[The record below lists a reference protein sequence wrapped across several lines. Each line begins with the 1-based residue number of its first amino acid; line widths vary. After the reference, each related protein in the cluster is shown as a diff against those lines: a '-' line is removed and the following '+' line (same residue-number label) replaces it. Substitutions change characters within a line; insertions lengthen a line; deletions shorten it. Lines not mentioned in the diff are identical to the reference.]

1 MGDSLTY
8 FEDVYEFFLSKIK
21 SYDLAELT
29 EDEIKEELD
38 TLIKLALPK
47 CTVFKGKI
55 KIDLDNESFVVKGK
69 DSLSLEE
76 MEILSLAM
84 LLQYISPLIARDE
97 NLKQTLSSKDFSST
111 SQANH
116 LEKLLILKKSIDAD
130 LNYAMNSYTFGNRV
144 YGDWQ

>member
-29 EDEIKEELD
+29 EDEIKEELNS
-38 TLIKLALPK
+38 LIKLALPK

>member
-29 EDEIKEELD
+29 EDEIKEELNS
-38 TLIKLALPK
+38 LIKLALPK

-144 YGDWQ
+144 YGD

>member
-1 MGDSLTY
+1 MTY

-29 EDEIKEELD
+29 EDEIKEELNS
-38 TLIKLALPK
+38 LIKLAFPK
-47 CTVFKGKI
+47 CTVFKGKV
-55 KIDLDNESFVVKGK
+55 KLHQDNKSFIIKGK

-97 NLKQTLSSKDFSST
+97 NLKQTLSSKDFSIT

>member
-29 EDEIKEELD
+29 EDEIKEELNS
-38 TLIKLALPK
+38 LIKLAFPK

>member
-1 MGDSLTY
+1 MTY

-29 EDEIKEELD
+29 EDEIKEELNS
-38 TLIKLALPK
+38 LIKLAFPK

-130 LNYAMNSYTFGNRV
+130 LNYAMNSYTFSNKV
-144 YGDWQ
+144 YGDW

>member
-38 TLIKLALPK
+38 SLIKLALPK

-55 KIDLDNESFVVKGK
+55 KLDQDNKSFIIKGK

>member
-1 MGDSLTY
+1 MTY

-29 EDEIKEELD
+29 EDEIKEELNS
-38 TLIKLALPK
+38 LIKLAFPK
-47 CTVFKGKI
+47 CTVFKNKI

-130 LNYAMNSYTFGNRV
+130 LNYAMNSYTFSNKV
-144 YGDWQ
+144 YGDW

>member
-1 MGDSLTY
+1 MTY

-29 EDEIKEELD
+29 EDEIKEELNS
-38 TLIKLALPK
+38 LIKLALPK

-144 YGDWQ
+144 YGD

>member
-29 EDEIKEELD
+29 EDEIKEELNS
-38 TLIKLALPK
+38 LIKLAFPK

-111 SQANH
+111 SQSNH

>member
-1 MGDSLTY
+1 MTY

-29 EDEIKEELD
+29 EDEIKEELNS
-38 TLIKLALPK
+38 LIKLAFPK
-47 CTVFKGKI
+47 CTVFKSKI

-97 NLKQTLSSKDFSST
+97 NLKQTLSSKDFSMT

-130 LNYAMNSYTFGNRV
+130 LNYAMNNYTFSNKV
-144 YGDWQ
+144 YGDW

>member
-1 MGDSLTY
+1 MTY

-38 TLIKLALPK
+38 TFIMLVLPK
-47 CTVFKGKI
+47 CTVFKGKV
-55 KIDLDNESFVVKGK
+55 KLDLDNESFVVKGK

>member
-1 MGDSLTY
+1 MTY

-29 EDEIKEELD
+29 EDEIKEELNS
-38 TLIKLALPK
+38 LIKLALPK

-130 LNYAMNSYTFGNRV
+130 LNYAMNSYTFSNKV
-144 YGDWQ
+144 YGDW

>member
-1 MGDSLTY
+1 MKKVNNL
-8 FEDVYEFFLSKIK
+8 I
-21 SYDLAELT
+21 
-29 EDEIKEELD
+29 EI
-38 TLIKLALPK
+38 
-47 CTVFKGKI
+47 
-55 KIDLDNESFVVKGK
+55 
-69 DSLSLEE
+69 
-76 MEILSLAM
+76 
-84 LLQYISPLIARDE
+84 RDE

>member
-29 EDEIKEELD
+29 EDEIKEELNS
-38 TLIKLALPK
+38 LIKLAFPK

-130 LNYAMNSYTFGNRV
+130 LNYAMNAYTFGNRV

>member
-1 MGDSLTY
+1 MTY

-29 EDEIKEELD
+29 EDEIKEELNS
-38 TLIKLALPK
+38 LIKLAFPK

>member
-1 MGDSLTY
+1 MTY

-29 EDEIKEELD
+29 EDEIKEELNS
-38 TLIKLALPK
+38 LIKLAFPK
-47 CTVFKGKI
+47 CTVFKSKI

-97 NLKQTLSSKDFSST
+97 NLKQTLSSKDFSNT

-130 LNYAMNSYTFGNRV
+130 LNYAMNNYTFSNKV
-144 YGDWQ
+144 YGDW

>member
-29 EDEIKEELD
+29 EDEIKEELNS
-38 TLIKLALPK
+38 LIKLAFPK

-130 LNYAMNSYTFGNRV
+130 LNYAMNSYTFSNKV
-144 YGDWQ
+144 YGDW

>member
-47 CTVFKGKI
+47 CTVFKGKV
-55 KIDLDNESFVVKGK
+55 KLDLDNESFVVKGK

>member
-29 EDEIKEELD
+29 EDEIKEELN

-47 CTVFKGKI
+47 CTVFKGKV

>member
-1 MGDSLTY
+1 M
-8 FEDVYEFFLSKIK
+8 
-21 SYDLAELT
+21 
-29 EDEIKEELD
+29 
-38 TLIKLALPK
+38 
-47 CTVFKGKI
+47 
-55 KIDLDNESFVVKGK
+55 VKGK

-130 LNYAMNSYTFGNRV
+130 LNYAFQLINYRYNNDLVTIVSSELLMSDLRKIDEAIAGRMKQKATNRYMV
-144 YGDWQ
+144 QIGRDENKNYRFKDEVIL

>member
-1 MGDSLTY
+1 MTY

-29 EDEIKEELD
+29 EDEIKEALNS
-38 TLIKLALPK
+38 LIKLAFPK

-130 LNYAMNSYTFGNRV
+130 LNYAMNSYTFSNKV
-144 YGDWQ
+144 YGDW

>member
-38 TLIKLALPK
+38 SLIKLALPK
-47 CTVFKGKI
+47 CTVFKGKV
-55 KIDLDNESFVVKGK
+55 KLDLDNESFVVKGK

-130 LNYAMNSYTFGNRV
+130 LNYAMNSYTFSNKV
-144 YGDWQ
+144 YGDW

>member
-1 MGDSLTY
+1 MTY

-29 EDEIKEELD
+29 EDEIKEELNS
-38 TLIKLALPK
+38 LIKLALPK
-47 CTVFKGKI
+47 CTVFKGKV
-55 KIDLDNESFVVKGK
+55 KLDQDNECIIIKGK

>member
-29 EDEIKEELD
+29 EDEIKEELNS
-38 TLIKLALPK
+38 LIKLAFPK
-47 CTVFKGKI
+47 CTVFKGKV
-55 KIDLDNESFVVKGK
+55 KLDLDNESFVVKGK

>member
-1 MGDSLTY
+1 MTY

-29 EDEIKEELD
+29 EDEIKEELNS
-38 TLIKLALPK
+38 LIKLALPK

>member
-1 MGDSLTY
+1 MTY

-29 EDEIKEELD
+29 EDEIKEELNS
-38 TLIKLALPK
+38 LIKLAFPK
-47 CTVFKGKI
+47 CTVFKSKI

-97 NLKQTLSSKDFSST
+97 NLKQTLSSKDFSNT

-130 LNYAMNSYTFGNRV
+130 LNYAMNSYTFSNKV
-144 YGDWQ
+144 YGDW

>member
-1 MGDSLTY
+1 MTY

-29 EDEIKEELD
+29 EDEIKEELNS
-38 TLIKLALPK
+38 LIKLALPK
-47 CTVFKGKI
+47 CTVFKGKV